1 MADTFQLEVATPDR
15 LLVKEQVR
23 EAQIPAARGYIG
35 VLPEHSPFLELLGI
49 GELTYVTEGRRSAG
63 LAVAGGFV
71 EVLPDRVRVLAERA
85 ERAEEI
91 DVERARRAL
100 ERAEQ
105 RLKNPLE
112 GKVDVARA
120 LNAMKRAQARLR
132 ASELRRRG

>member
-1 MADTFQLEVATPDR
+1 MADTFELEIATPDR
-15 LLVKEQVR
+15 LLVKERVR
-23 EAQIPAARGYIG
+23 EAQIPAAKGYIG

-49 GELTYVTEGRRSAG
+49 GELTYDAGGRRAS

-105 RLKNPLE
+105 RLENPLE
-112 GKVDVARA
+112 GKVDIARA
-120 LNAMKRAQARLR
+120 LNAMKRAQARLQ
-132 ASELRRRG
+132 ASRHR

>member
-1 MADTFQLEVATPDR
+1 M
-15 LLVKEQVR
+15 
-23 EAQIPAARGYIG
+23 
-35 VLPEHSPFLELLGI
+35 
-49 GELTYVTEGRRSAG
+49 TYVTEGRRSAG

-112 GKVDVARA
+112 GKVDVAWARFMA
-120 LNAMKRAQARLR
+120 FSARARLR
-132 ASELRRRG
+132 ASELRQRG

>member
-1 MADTFQLEVATPDR
+1 MADTFELEIATPNR
-15 LLVKEQVR
+15 LLVKERVS
-23 EAQIPAARGYIG
+23 EAQIPAAKGYIG

-49 GELTYVTEGRRSAG
+49 GELTYTVNGRRTT

-71 EVLPDRVRVLAERA
+71 EVLPDRVRVLADAA

-100 ERAEQ
+100 ERAEK
-105 RLKNPLE
+105 RLKNPVE
-112 GKVDVARA
+112 GKVDIARA

-132 ASELRRRG
+132 ASEQR

>member
-1 MADTFQLEVATPDR
+1 MADSFELEIATPDR
-15 LLVKEQVR
+15 LLVKERVR
-23 EAQIPAARGYIG
+23 EAQIPAAKGYIG

-49 GELTYVTEGRRSAG
+49 GELTYDAGGRRAS

-100 ERAEQ
+100 ERAEE

-112 GKVDVARA
+112 GKVDIARA
-120 LNAMKRAQARLR
+120 LNAMRRAEARLQ
-132 ASELRRRG
+132 ASGRG